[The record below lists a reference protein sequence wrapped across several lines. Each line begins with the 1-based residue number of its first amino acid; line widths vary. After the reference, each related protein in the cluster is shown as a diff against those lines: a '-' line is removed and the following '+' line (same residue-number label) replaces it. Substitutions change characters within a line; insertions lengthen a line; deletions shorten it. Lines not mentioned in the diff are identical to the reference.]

1 MSKRKILSGLLLC
14 VLALAPFSF
23 RLSAHQFSTSYL
35 QVDRGAEENVVAWQ
49 WRLVNHDLE
58 ALFPALDFTT
68 EGKLTPASEVAI
80 IKQLQGYLQ
89 VSGCQLAPRLALTNV
104 ISYYGGQPHLTMS
117 GSYACE
123 SASARTLMV
132 ADVFSAIN
140 HHKVIVTN
148 AQGTDVGVLS
158 ETNKQLS
165 L

>member
-1 MSKRKILSGLLLC
+1 MSKRIILSGLWLC
-14 VLALAPFSF
+14 VLALGPF

-35 QVDRGAEENVVAWQ
+35 QIDTGAEKNEVAWQ

-80 IKQLQGYLQ
+80 VKQLQDYLQ
-89 VSGCQLAPRLALTNV
+89 VSGCQLASRLALTNV

-117 GSYACE
+117 GSYVCE

-132 ADVFSAIN
+132 ADVFSAID

-165 L
+165 F